1 MQPQWAEAT
10 GEGSGD
16 MVARIAPDLAAVD
29 RVAHPVR
36 TALVD
41 PHALLA
47 HTLSEELTRTGIPT
61 TTTWAES
68 SEALL
73 DEIDQLDVHIV
84 LIEAELPDELG
95 TAEALIEAITSAGTR
110 VVMLTS
116 SRDRLAL
123 ARCLEAGAVGII
135 DKNRASFTEL
145 VAAIRAAATSGGAV
159 DWQSRTLLAELRRS
173 EAEEQKRHAPFAQLT
188 PREREVL
195 ELMCQGW
202 GPSDIAAETYVS
214 LATVRSHVRSILVK
228 LGVHS
233 QLAAAALAYSS
244 GWYQT

>member
-1 MQPQWAEAT
+1 
-10 GEGSGD
+10 
-16 MVARIAPDLAAVD
+16 MVARIAPDLTEVD
-29 RVAHPVR
+29 SAEGAVR

-41 PHALLA
+41 PHGLLA
-47 HTLSEELTRTGIPT
+47 HTLSEELTRSGIPT
-61 TTTWAES
+61 ETPWADS
-68 SEALL
+68 GGALL
-73 DEIDQLDVHIV
+73 DEIDRLDVHIV
-84 LIEAELPDELG
+84 LLEVDLPDELG
-95 TAEALIEAITSAGTR
+95 TTEHLIEAIASAGRR

-116 SRDRLAL
+116 NRDRLSL
-123 ARCLEAGAVGII
+123 GRCLDAGAVGII

-145 VAAIRAAATSGGAV
+145 VAAIRAAAADGGAL

-173 EAEEQKRHAPFAQLT
+173 EAEEQKRHAPFALLT

-202 GPSDIAAETYVS
+202 GPSEIAAETFVS

-233 QLAAAALAYSS
+233 QLAAAAFAYSS
-244 GWYQT
+244 GWYQP